1 MPATT
6 GRDSNR
12 IVRVPLLSDTPMSLP
27 PLIASPSPA
36 TIDAL
41 QTEGRAFGQDWRG
54 RARTKFEEALV
65 KRLGS
70 LAEDIAARA
79 LDTDEAVAAFDVA
92 AWDAWEAPVSSAPGA
107 RVPSADPSPKARRSA
122 ADR

>member
-1 MPATT
+1 
-6 GRDSNR
+6 
-12 IVRVPLLSDTPMSLP
+12 MSLP
-27 PLIASPSPA
+27 PLIASPPPA

-41 QTEGRAFGQDWRG
+41 RMEGHAFGQDWRG

-70 LAEDIAARA
+70 LTEDISARA

-92 AWDAWEAPVSSAPGA
+92 AWDAWEAPISSASGA
-107 RVPSADPSPKARRSA
+107 RTTSADPSPKARRGA